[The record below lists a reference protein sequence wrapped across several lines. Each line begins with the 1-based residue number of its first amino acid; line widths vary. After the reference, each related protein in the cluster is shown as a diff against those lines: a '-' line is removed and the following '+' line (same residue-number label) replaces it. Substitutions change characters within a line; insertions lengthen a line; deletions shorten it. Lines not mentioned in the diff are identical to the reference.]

1 MQLTFQWY
9 FIRGL
14 RAISMVNMFYDLSNM
29 QKCDIHGCHS
39 KNVLFIS
46 QTYIYLI
53 YYFKLVHVSI

>member
-9 FIRGL
+9 FIRWL
-14 RAISMVNMFYDLSNM
+14 RAISMVNMFYYLSNM